1 MLDAFLACVLA
12 CLCCVAQAQGF
23 TADARASRFV
33 TAVVLNDFHTA
44 QAGGGY
50 VFSYG
55 RDDTD
60 TTLTARLDRWFTG
73 RYPHATGMGP
83 DEKQTLYAFYWAAAM
98 MPANSPCFAAM
109 ANDTCQAEL
118 SKWIARESGD
128 DPRFVNAYESAREPL
143 GLPPL
148 RPGAQ

>member
-1 MLDAFLACVLA
+1 MLDVLLACVLT
-12 CLCCVAQAQGF
+12 CLCGVAHAQGF

-60 TTLTARLDRWFTG
+60 STLAARLDRWFTG
-73 RYPHATGMGP
+73 RDPHATGMGA
-83 DEKQTLYAFYWAAAM
+83 DERQTLYAFYWAAAM
-98 MPANSPCFAAM
+98 MPANSPCFTAM
-109 ANDTCQAEL
+109 ANDACRAEL

-128 DPRFVNAYESAREPL
+128 DPRFVDAYELARGPL

-148 RPGAQ
+148 RRRAE